1 MIKRPKKA
9 GKEGNRRDLNNV
21 DVNIKLPAEKAMK
34 LMAILTICQLNVEEE
49 RANSSKDAILKEDL
63 EQLNEVI
70 EICKSVMLKIDEA
83 IINTIDEIRKKDS
96 EERVRQ
102 IFEEIKSKL
111 GDK

>member
-1 MIKRPKKA
+1 MM
-9 GKEGNRRDLNNV
+9 DLNNI
-21 DVNIKLPAEKAMK
+21 DVKIKLPAEKAMK
-34 LMAILTICQLNVEEE
+34 LMAILTICQLNFEEE

-102 IFEEIKSKL
+102 IFEEIKNKL

>member
-1 MIKRPKKA
+1 MM
-9 GKEGNRRDLNNV
+9 DLNNI
-21 DVNIKLPAEKAMK
+21 DVNIKLQAEKAMK

-83 IINTIDEIRKKDS
+83 IINTIDEIRKKES

-102 IFEEIKSKL
+102 IFEGIKNKL

>member
-1 MIKRPKKA
+1 MM
-9 GKEGNRRDLNNV
+9 DLNNI

-102 IFEEIKSKL
+102 IFEEIKNKL

>member
-1 MIKRPKKA
+1 MM
-9 GKEGNRRDLNNV
+9 DLNNI
-21 DVNIKLPAEKAMK
+21 DVNIKLPAEKAKK
-34 LMAILTICQLNVEEE
+34 LMAILTLFQLSFEEE
-49 RANSSKDAILKEDL
+49 RANMRKDAILNED
-63 EQLNEVI
+63 EDMKRLNEVI

>member
-1 MIKRPKKA
+1 MM
-9 GKEGNRRDLNNV
+9 DLNNI

-34 LMAILTICQLNVEEE
+34 LMAILTICQLNFEFEEE

-63 EQLNEVI
+63 EKLNEVI